1 MRITERERK
10 QYLKQIKK
18 LLVCKGSKK
27 RKFLKSFDDNIEEFL
42 KDNPDASYDE
52 LQKNM
57 GTPQEIANGFL
68 ENESAVHIKNQ
79 TTIVKWVII
88 GIIICLIIVAITF
101 VAVFIDAYKSNHGS
115 GEITITEEVVNE
127 YGEIEEVVIEKFTE

>member
-18 LLVCKGSKK
+18 LLVCKDSQK
-27 RKFLKSFDDNIEEFL
+27 RIFLKSFDDNIEEFL

-57 GTPQEIANGFL
+57 GTPQEIANEFL
-68 ENESAVHIKNQ
+68 ENESAVHIKRR

-88 GIIICLIIVAITF
+88 GIIASIIIYAVSMAVILIQANSNTNGYFEESITDEG
-101 VAVFIDAYKSNHGS
+101 I
-115 GEITITEEVVNE
+115 
-127 YGEIEEVVIEKFTE
+127 IEETIIEE

>member
-18 LLVCKGSKK
+18 LLVCKDSQK

-57 GTPQEIANGFL
+57 GTPQEIANEFL
-68 ENESAVHIKNQ
+68 ENESAVHIKRR

-88 GIIICLIIVAITF
+88 GIIASIFIYAISMAVILIHANRNTNGYFEDSITDEG
-101 VAVFIDAYKSNHGS
+101 I
-115 GEITITEEVVNE
+115 
-127 YGEIEEVVIEKFTE
+127 IEETIIEE

>member
-101 VAVFIDAYKSNHGS
+101 VAVFIDAHESNHAS
-115 GEITITEEVVNE
+115 GEITITEETVNE
-127 YGEIEEVVIEKFTE
+127 YGEIEEVVIEEFTK

>member
-18 LLVCKGSKK
+18 LLVCKDSQK

-57 GTPQEIANGFL
+57 GTPQEIANEFL
-68 ENESAVHIKNQ
+68 ENESAVHIKRR

-88 GIIICLIIVAITF
+88 GIIASIIIYAVSMAVILIHASSNTNGYFEDSITDER
-101 VAVFIDAYKSNHGS
+101 I
-115 GEITITEEVVNE
+115 
-127 YGEIEEVVIEKFTE
+127 IEETIIEE

>member
-27 RKFLKSFDDNIEEFL
+27 RKFLKSFDDNIEEYL
-42 KDNPDASYDE
+42 KDNSDASYDE

-68 ENESAVHIKNQ
+68 ENESAVHIKRR

-88 GIIICLIIVAITF
+88 GIIASIIIYAVSMAVILIQANSNTNGYFEESITDEG
-101 VAVFIDAYKSNHGS
+101 I
-115 GEITITEEVVNE
+115 
-127 YGEIEEVVIEKFTE
+127 IEETIIEE

>member
-57 GTPQEIANGFL
+57 GTPQEIANEFL
-68 ENESAVHIKNQ
+68 ENESAVHIKRR
-79 TTIVKWVII
+79 TTIVKLVII

-101 VAVFIDAYKSNHGS
+101 VAVFIDAHEANHGYFENS
-115 GEITITEEVVNE
+115 ITDEGI
-127 YGEIEEVVIEKFTE
+127 IEETIIEE

>member
-27 RKFLKSFDDNIEEFL
+27 RKFLKSFDDNIEEYL

-101 VAVFIDAYKSNHGS
+101 VAVFIDAHEANHGS
-115 GEITITEEVVNE
+115 EEITITEEVVNE